1 MKILSICGGLETGLI
16 ALQELGIPVEE
27 YHTFEIYAPAIEL
40 SKKHFPF
47 IVHHGDVIG
56 ADFSQF
62 KGFDLVMA
70 GTCCQSLS
78 VVRQENDN
86 ICSGLRGKS
95 AIFYE
100 FARAVEE
107 IQPKYYL
114 LENVIPKQKADENII
129 TAKLGGASPVM
140 INSADFSAQERK
152 RLYWTNISIADL
164 PERNTSVLRDIMVND
179 APEKDYY
186 NKPFTYHGNDKRV
199 IATLE
204 VNTHDL
210 LKRVYN
216 PDFKCATLTCVNGGY
231 QEKKVWDNGR
241 IRKLTPV
248 EYERLQTLP
257 DGFTEGYSDNVR
269 RSLCGNGWTKEVIKH
284 IFKGLI
290 TINTS
295 KGV

>member
-1 MKILSICGGLETGLI
+1 MKHWKSILIIAAAVIAVIVLAVFSFQGTQNKAISLEEQISTAQSEIKVQEKRRADLI
-16 ALQELGIPVEE
+16 PNLVDCVPVS
-27 YHTFEIYAPAIEL
+27 YTHL
-40 SKKHFPF
+40 
-47 IVHHGDVIG
+47 
-56 ADFSQF
+56 
-62 KGFDLVMA
+62 
-70 GTCCQSLS
+70 CCQSLS
-78 VVRQENDN
+78 VVRQENDD

-152 RLYWTNISIADL
+152 RLYWTNIPIADL

-179 APEKDYY
+179 VPEKDYY

-216 PDFKCATLTCVNGGY
+216 PDFKCATLT
-231 QEKKVWDNGR
+231 
-241 IRKLTPV
+241 L
-248 EYERLQTLP
+248 
-257 DGFTEGYSDNVR
+257 
-269 RSLCGNGWTKEVIKH
+269 SLIH
-284 IFKGLI
+284 I
-290 TINTS
+290 
-295 KGV
+295 